1 MRLRRRAQVTE
12 DYTNPATESI
22 DEALA
27 RLARQDSRLNPV
39 EPAAATR
46 RAIGPSRAT
55 RDRLL
60 VVVRW
65 VVILVVAVLVWRFA
79 LGDGR

>member
-1 MRLRRRAQVTE
+1 MRLSRRARETR

-27 RLARQDSRLNPV
+27 RLARQDKRLNPDQPV
-39 EPAAATR
+39 RASR
-46 RAIGPSRAT
+46 RVVAPSRAT

-65 VVILVVAVLVWRFA
+65 AIILVIAILVWRFA

>member
-27 RLARQDSRLNPV
+27 RLARQDRRLNPV
-39 EPAAATR
+39 EPARATR

-65 VVILVVAVLVWRFA
+65 VVVLGLALLVWRFA